1 MKIKEKVEQNVAIL
15 SISGNMMGGSDTD
28 ALHEKIKSLIDDGVT
43 KVVIDLK
50 GVKWMNSSGLGSLMA
65 CYGSLSKVKGKLKLA
80 NVAEKVKSIF
90 MITQIIKFFDTY
102 ETVERALASFH
113 EAEKPSK

>member
-1 MKIKEKVEQNVAIL
+1 MKIKEKVEQGVAVL
-15 SISGNMMGGSDTD
+15 TISGNMMGGSDTD

-43 KVVIDLK
+43 KVIIDLK
-50 GVKWMNSSGLGSLMA
+50 GVKWMNSSGLGALMA

-90 MITQIIKFFDTY
+90 MITQIVKFFDTY

-113 EAEKPSK
+113 EEEKQ

>member
-1 MKIKEKVEQNVAIL
+1 MKIKEKVEQNVAVL

-28 ALHEKIKSLIDDGVT
+28 ALHEKVKSLVADGIN

-50 GVKWMNSSGLGSLMA
+50 GVKWMNSSGLGALMA
-65 CYGSLSKVKGKLKLA
+65 CFGSLSKVDGKLKLA

-90 MITQIIKFFDTY
+90 MITQIVKFFDTY
-102 ETVERALASFH
+102 ETVERAQASFH
-113 EAEKPSK
+113 EEEQQAK

>member
-1 MKIKEKVEQNVAIL
+1 MKIKEKVEQNIAVL

-28 ALHEKIKSLIDDGVT
+28 ELHDKVRSLIDDGIT

-50 GVKWMNSSGLGSLMA
+50 GVKWMNSSGLGALMA
-65 CYGSLSKVKGKLKLA
+65 CYGSLTKVRGKLKLA

-90 MITQIIKFFDTY
+90 MITQIVKFFDTY
-102 ETVERALASFH
+102 ETVERAVASFH
-113 EAEKPSK
+113 EEEQRTK